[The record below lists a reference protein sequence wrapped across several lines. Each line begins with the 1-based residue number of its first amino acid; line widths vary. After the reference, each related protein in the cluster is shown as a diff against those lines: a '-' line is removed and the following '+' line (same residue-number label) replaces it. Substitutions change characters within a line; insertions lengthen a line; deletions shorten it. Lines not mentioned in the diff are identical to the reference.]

1 MFASFIRKST
11 GSIASTNNCP
21 AIIEQKFLLYSRF
34 NRSASAVSL
43 LSPTRTATIANRS
56 SMLSTA
62 ADKSRQVLPLRQ
74 KCRNFSSPSEK
85 PPNGASQTAGRK
97 TGESSP
103 NSAGTAKEETGFKE
117 WLQWFLGPK
126 PMPERYTFAWYREM
140 TLICTVFAITGSS
153 TLAVSKSAALTP
165 VALSRQMNATV
176 EEQAE

>member
-11 GSIASTNNCP
+11 GSIALTNNRP

-43 LSPTRTATIANRS
+43 LSPTRTAAIANRS

-62 ADKSRQVLPLRQ
+62 AGKSRQVLPLRQ

-97 TGESSP
+97 TGE
-103 NSAGTAKEETGFKE
+103 AKKETGFEK

-140 TLICTVFAITGSS
+140 TLICTVFAVTGSS

-165 VALSRQMNATV
+165 VALSRQMNNATV